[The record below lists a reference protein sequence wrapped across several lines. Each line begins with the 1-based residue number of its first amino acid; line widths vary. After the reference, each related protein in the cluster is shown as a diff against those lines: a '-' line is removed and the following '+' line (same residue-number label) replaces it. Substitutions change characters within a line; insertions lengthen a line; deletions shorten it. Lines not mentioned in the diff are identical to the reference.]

1 MANTRVRVLVST
13 APAGVAHDIARLL
26 VGEGWAACVNLLPG
40 VRSVY
45 RWQGEV
51 RDEPETLL
59 WIKTTAERVE
69 GLVERLRSVH
79 PYEVPEVLALTPD
92 GGYGEYLRWVE
103 EAVAEAPERP
113 AAG

>member
-1 MANTRVRVLVST
+1 MANTEVRVLVST
-13 APAGVAHDIARLL
+13 APAGVAHDLARLL

-51 RDEPETLL
+51 RYEPETVL
-59 WIKTTAERVE
+59 WIKTTAARAE

-79 PYEVPEVLALTPD
+79 PYEVPEVLTLTPE
-92 GGYGEYLRWVE
+92 GGAGDYLEWVE
-103 EAVAEAPERP
+103 AAVSEPPRGP